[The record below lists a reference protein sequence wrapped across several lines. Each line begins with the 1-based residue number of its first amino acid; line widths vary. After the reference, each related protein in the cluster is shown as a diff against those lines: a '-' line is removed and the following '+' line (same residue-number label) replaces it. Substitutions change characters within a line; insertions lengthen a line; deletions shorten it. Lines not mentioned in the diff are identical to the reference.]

1 MTLGEQIKQAREQK
15 HLSQEELAEQLGVSR
30 QAVSKWENDSSMSQG
45 INRELLSQILDLN
58 LVPKEEV
65 KNNKIISWAGWVV
78 SIILLMILTALI
90 IIYTKNDKTS
100 KELQQNASTERQNEE
115 PTIKN
120 IRFYDSDMNEVLDEA
135 LWYNAAQIESIL
147 ISWEGTPPNSIKIFA
162 TPSGTETLEKTKLL
176 LTKQILDGD
185 NVELINADVLKTLVQ
200 DHVVFVLDYGEN
212 MVSSD
217 MYNIFYYTE
226 DTDEEM
232 TISEMMDRFCAEQGL
247 ENAVDYAVGI
257 EEYMLVRLCVS
268 ESGKYEAYGLISPQ
282 YGKKGILIN
291 NIIDGEYN
299 TNYFEEETWTYASG
313 QPKFEEISDYEVIF
327 TFWKEE
333 DDFDIIRSIY
343 FDTYDTGT
351 MEPRN

>member
-15 HLSQEELAEQLGVSR
+15 NLSQEELAEQLGVSR
-30 QAVSKWENDSSMSQG
+30 QAVSKWENDSSMPQG
-45 INRELLSQILDLN
+45 INRELLSQILELN

-65 KNNKIISWAGWVV
+65 KNNKVISWAGWVV

-115 PTIKN
+115 PTIKS

-135 LWYNAAQIESIL
+135 YWYNAAQIESIL
-147 ISWEGTPPNSIKIFA
+147 ITWEGEIPNSIKIFA
-162 TPSGTETLEKTKLL
+162 NPSGTQTLEETKLL

>member
-15 HLSQEELAEQLGVSR
+15 NLSQEELAEQLGVSR
-30 QAVSKWENDSSMSQG
+30 QAVSKWENDSSMPQG
-45 INRELLSQILDLN
+45 INRELLSQILELD

-65 KNNKIISWAGWVV
+65 KNKKVISWAGWVV
-78 SIILLMILTALI
+78 SIILLMILVALI
-90 IIYTKNDKTS
+90 ISIQSSRNAR
-100 KELQQNASTERQNEE
+100 ELQQSTSTEWHNEE
-115 PTIKN
+115 PTFTS
-120 IRFYDSDMNEVLDEA
+120 IRFYDSEMNEVLDEA

-147 ISWEGTPPNSIKIFA
+147 ITWEGEIPNSIKIFA
-162 TPSGTETLEKTKLL
+162 NPSGTETLEETKLL
-176 LTKQILDGD
+176 LTKEILNGD
-185 NVELINADVLKTLVQ
+185 NVALISADALKTLVQ
-200 DHVVFVLDYGEN
+200 DHVVFALDYGEN

-226 DTDEEM
+226 DSDGEM
-232 TISEMMDRFCAEQGL
+232 TIRKMMDRFCAEQGL
-247 ENAVDYAVGI
+247 ENAVDYAAGI

-268 ESGKYEAYGLISPQ
+268 ESGKYEAYGLISPE

-313 QPKFEEISDYEVIF
+313 QPEFEEISDYEVVF

-333 DDFDIIRSIY
+333 NGFDVIRSIY

-351 MEPRN
+351 MSPRN